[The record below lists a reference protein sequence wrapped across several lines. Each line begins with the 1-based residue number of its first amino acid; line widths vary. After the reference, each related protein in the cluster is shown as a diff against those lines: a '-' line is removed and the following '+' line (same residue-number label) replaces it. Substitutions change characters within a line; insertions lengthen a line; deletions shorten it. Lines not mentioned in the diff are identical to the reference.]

1 MYQQLSLKNKT
12 DILEAL
18 CVLPPRSKEPWVWL
32 LFPCI
37 SLPLFYVCPSIQIY
51 VVLFSIILGFI

>member
-18 CVLPPRSKEPWVWL
+18 CVLPPRSSKTL
-32 LFPCI
+32 GMAII
-37 SLPLFYVCPSIQIY
+37 SLYISSFILCVSIY
-51 VVLFSIILGFI
+51 TDM